1 MKAMNIQ
8 PRNDLFAGV
17 LDTIAES
24 LGRSPERT
32 AILRANSEA
41 ASAKAA
47 NSPFA
52 FEAAD
57 GPPRKGWLAR
67 AGNWLWQREMRG
79 VDAYVARADDTFA
92 ALDRWLWKQRN
103 RETEAWLAK
112 SQDLFELEARIRHLE
127 RGPQARIF

>member
-1 MKAMNIQ
+1 MKVMKIQ
-8 PRNDLFAGV
+8 PRNDLFTGV

-32 AILRANSEA
+32 AILRANS
-41 ASAKAA
+41 ASANAKAA
-47 NSPFA
+47 NAPFA
-52 FEAAD
+52 YEAAD
-57 GPPRKGWLAR
+57 GAPRKGWLAR